1 MTSIENDHEIEISKL
16 NSLHLEKIEEAERKI
31 MNQRDEIAKLESQL
45 QDKTDL
51 ISSQTD
57 SEKLWERTQVQ
68 RLSSEVFSAPHQ
80 APAAGPQS
88 LPSEI
93 VSEAHKEVRRL
104 QELRRYIQEECD
116 QLLLRKEK
124 LKEEVVWHV
133 GKKSMKFPGHL
144 ISDSSIY
151 DHEYDISKVNND
163 VWHGTSRNLDSK
175 VVSMQNHR
183 TSL

>member
-1 MTSIENDHEIEISKL
+1 MTSIENDHEVEISKL
-16 NSLHLEKIEEAERKI
+16 NLLHLEKIEEAERKI
-31 MNQRDEIAKLESQL
+31 KNQRDEIAKLESQL

-51 ISSQTD
+51 SQTD

-68 RLSSEVFSAPHQ
+68 RLSNEVFKAPHQ

-88 LPSEI
+88 LPLEI

-133 GKKSMKFPGHL
+133 GKNYMKFPGHL

-151 DHEYDISKVNND
+151 NHEYDISKVNND
-163 VWHGTSRNLDSK
+163 VWHGTSRNLDSE

>member
-1 MTSIENDHEIEISKL
+1 MGEWEEEINKLKEELTSIENDHEVEISKL

-31 MNQRDEIAKLESQL
+31 KNQRDEIAKLESQL

-51 ISSQTD
+51 SQTD

-68 RLSSEVFSAPHQ
+68 RLSNEVFKAPHQ
-80 APAAGPQS
+80 AAGPQS
-88 LPSEI
+88 LPLEI

-124 LKEEVVWHV
+124 LKEEMFAE
-133 GKKSMKFPGHL
+133 KKEKQNTG
-144 ISDSSIY
+144 
-151 DHEYDISKVNND
+151 SKKD
-163 VWHGTSRNLDSK
+163 
-175 VVSMQNHR
+175 
-183 TSL
+183 

>member
-124 LKEEVVWHV
+124 LKEEVVWHAEQNYA
-133 GKKSMKFPGHL
+133 SLDGHL
-144 ISDSSIY
+144 LSNSESREQHSSIRTVGRMAWPRWLTI
-151 DHEYDISKVNND
+151 D
-163 VWHGTSRNLDSK
+163 WK
-175 VVSMQNHR
+175 VVRIWVSP
-183 TSL
+183 